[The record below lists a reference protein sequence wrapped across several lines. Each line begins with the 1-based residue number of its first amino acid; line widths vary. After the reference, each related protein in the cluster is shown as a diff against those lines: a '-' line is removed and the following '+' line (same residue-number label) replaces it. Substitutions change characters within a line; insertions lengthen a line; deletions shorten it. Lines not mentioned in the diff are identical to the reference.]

1 MTWERLLDR
10 LRTSGHPVEEI
21 DFMEHYGP
29 IAAARH
35 PALGGRILRCV
46 FGKLRIEGG
55 TTLEVYLFPSPED
68 AGEFLSLV
76 GRDPEWQG
84 IENVV
89 FRSAPGEVVLLSQI
103 LGDLGD
109 A

>member
-1 MTWERLLDR
+1 MTWEGLLDR
-10 LRTSGHPVEEI
+10 LRSSGHSPEEL

-35 PALGGRILRCV
+35 QALQGRNLRCV
-46 FGKLRIEGG
+46 FGTLRVDSR
-55 TTLEVYLFPSPED
+55 TRLEVYLFPSPED

-84 IENVV
+84 VGNVV
-89 FRSAPGEVVLLSQI
+89 FRSAPGEVVRLSAV
-103 LGDLGD
+103 LEDLGE